1 MELKV
6 GDAITWKSAAG
17 TLSGIIYCISL
28 SKTADGKISPWMD
41 VSLGKRAVRLCGND
55 SYIKMMKITKN

>member
-17 TLSGIIYCISL
+17 VLSGIIYNISL
-28 SKTADGKISPWMD
+28 SKSADQKMTAWMD
-41 VSLGKRAVRLCGND
+41 VAVGKRGVRLCGND
-55 SYIKMMKITKN
+55 SYLKMMSVTKN

>member
-17 TLSGIIYCISL
+17 VLSGIIYSISL
-28 SKTADGKISPWMD
+28 SKSADQKMTAWMD
-41 VSLGKRAVRLCGND
+41 VSLGKRSVRLCGND
-55 SYIKMMKITKN
+55 SYLKMMKITKN